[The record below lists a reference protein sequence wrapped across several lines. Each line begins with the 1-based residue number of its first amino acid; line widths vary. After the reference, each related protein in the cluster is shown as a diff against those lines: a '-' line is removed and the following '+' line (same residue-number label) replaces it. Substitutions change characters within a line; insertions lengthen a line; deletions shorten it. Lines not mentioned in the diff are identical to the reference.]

1 MKMNTGTHTG
11 DGGEQVRGMSRD
23 KHGYH
28 YADMEMDGHDD
39 QGMVIPPKTAASAD
53 GQGLTPNEKVRRFIE
68 SFNIAT
74 GEKAFVQQAQQ
85 LAEQVEREAEF
96 VPFKRYYPQ
105 YDSMTESQRKWY
117 FYWRN
122 EVRYE
127 RYLRSDLSYIFL
139 YVYELINGVGWKEP
153 QDGYYMLMEVWTA
166 YRSDFP
172 KLDDYMGDWIADFVL
187 VHQLDI
193 PFAELAERVP
203 HGIFGSKDLYELEL
217 LHRFQQET
225 IEFTLEMLAA
235 LSDYNVMRSKFYMG
249 GGRKDLE
256 TYVPKVLAVV
266 DRYMLTKHGQRLIDY
281 LHPREVEKR
290 ERVLFR
296 GALYDSS
303 LHGKRVKIGVVP
315 LSTHPPL
322 RAMVTQLI
330 RLTENTLRKLR
341 GFKGKLRMEAV
352 DEEIRLLIERYL
364 EREFGVVTQPPRPKV
379 RIDTEK
385 LAQLQAESNQVREW
399 LTVEET
405 DGASAAAVM
414 KREADGA
421 STVTVMKQEAD
432 GASTVVVNQ
441 EADGASAAA
450 VIKQESVETVN
461 AIEVEAVPG
470 QAHEQGHEQDQG
482 KEDERSHSNGHG
494 IANDRGY
501 DESEHG
507 QRNECQDEASEH
519 WLTNKRGHANEKNES
534 RLMNETNENRLVNE
548 HGLADE
554 VDQEANARRYLQDA
568 NEAVLDREHAD
579 VYVNSDANAVER
591 SSVRPLEMEQVE
603 REHTPST
610 AGLDEEWTALADSL
624 QPVHLEVLK
633 LLLRDADTGA
643 LFQLAGE
650 YGSMPELLIE
660 EINTAAMDSIGD
672 LVIDGDAIVDEY
684 RTIVEQWLG
693 DDR

>member
-1 MKMNTGTHTG
+1 MRN
-11 DGGEQVRGMSRD
+11 E

-28 YADMEMDGHDD
+28 YADIEMDGSEDP
-39 QGMVIPPKTAASAD
+39 GMVIPPKPVTAE
-53 GQGLTPNEKVRRFIE
+53 GQGLTANEKLRRFME
-68 SFNIAT
+68 SFHIAT
-74 GEKAFVQQAQQ
+74 GEKAFVQQAQE
-85 LAEQVEREAEF
+85 LADEVEREAEF

-127 RYLRSDLSYIFL
+127 RCLRSDLSYIFL
-139 YVYELINGVGWKEP
+139 YVYELINGVGWKDP

-193 PFAELAERVP
+193 PFAALAERVP

-225 IEFTLEMLAA
+225 VEFTWEMLAV
-235 LSDYNVMRSKFYMG
+235 LSDYNVMRSKFYLG

-266 DRYMLTKHGQRLIDY
+266 DRYLLAKRGQRLIDY
-281 LHPREVEKR
+281 LHPGKAEER

-303 LHGKRVKIGVVP
+303 LHGKRVKIGVVA

-330 RLTENTLRKLR
+330 RLTENTLRRLR
-341 GFKGKLRMEAV
+341 GFKGKLRMESV
-352 DEEIRLLIERYL
+352 DEEVRLLIERYL
-364 EREFGVVTQPPRPKV
+364 EREFGVATQPPRPKV
-379 RIDTEK
+379 SIDTAK
-385 LAQLQAESNQVREW
+385 LMQLQAESDQVREW

-405 DGASAAAVM
+405 EGLGAAGAH
-414 KREADGA
+414 KREAEGA
-421 STVTVMKQEAD
+421 RAVGAYEQEAEDARAVGMLEQEVNGSDIAGAERWQVNECVIAESGDEQEQQHSDD
-432 GASTVVVNQ
+432 G
-441 EADGASAAA
+441 
-450 VIKQESVETVN
+450 
-461 AIEVEAVPG
+461 
-470 QAHEQGHEQDQG
+470 
-482 KEDERSHSNGHG
+482 
-494 IANDRGY
+494 GY
-501 DESEHG
+501 DPIH
-507 QRNECQDEASEH
+507 
-519 WLTNKRGHANEKNES
+519 
-534 RLMNETNENRLVNE
+534 
-548 HGLADE
+548 
-554 VDQEANARRYLQDA
+554 QELK
-568 NEAVLDREHAD
+568 
-579 VYVNSDANAVER
+579 
-591 SSVRPLEMEQVE
+591 
-603 REHTPST
+603 PST
-610 AGLDEEWTALADSL
+610 ARLDEDWIVLAESL
-624 QPVHLEVLK
+624 QPVHIQ
-633 LLLRDADTGA
+633 LLQQLVRDASADA
-643 LFQLAGE
+643 LYELAGV

>member
-1 MKMNTGTHTG
+1 MKTQARAG
-11 DGGEQVRGMSRD
+11 DGGEQVRGMSSD
-23 KHGYH
+23 KHGFH
-28 YADMEMDGHDD
+28 YADMEMDGSDD
-39 QGMVIPPKTAASAD
+39 QGMVIPPRPAATAD

-85 LAEQVEREAEF
+85 LAEYVEREADYA
-96 VPFKRYYPQ
+96 PFKRYYPQ

-139 YVYELINGVGWKEP
+139 YVYELINGIGWQGP
-153 QDGYYMLMEVWTA
+153 QDGYYMLMEIWTA

-225 IEFTLEMLAA
+225 IDFTLEMLAA
-235 LSDYNVMRSKFYMG
+235 LSDYNVMRSKFYLG

-266 DRYMLTKHGQRLIDY
+266 DRYLLAKHGQRLIDY
-281 LHPREVEKR
+281 LHPGEVEKR

-330 RLTENTLRKLR
+330 RLTENTLRKLH
-341 GFKGKLRMEAV
+341 GFKGKLRVETV
-352 DEEIRLLIERYL
+352 DEEIRLLVERYL
-364 EREFGVVTQPPRPKV
+364 EREYDAAQEAKRPRPSV
-379 RIDTEK
+379 SIDTEK
-385 LAQLQAESNQVREW
+385 LAQLQVDSDQVRDW
-399 LTVEET
+399 LTIEEE
-405 DGASAAAVM
+405 DVVIAAAEV
-414 KREADGA
+414 KADTRA
-421 STVTVMKQEAD
+421 M
-432 GASTVVVNQ
+432 
-441 EADGASAAA
+441 
-450 VIKQESVETVN
+450 
-461 AIEVEAVPG
+461 
-470 QAHEQGHEQDQG
+470 
-482 KEDERSHSNGHG
+482 
-494 IANDRGY
+494 
-501 DESEHG
+501 
-507 QRNECQDEASEH
+507 DEA
-519 WLTNKRGHANEKNES
+519 
-534 RLMNETNENRLVNE
+534 
-548 HGLADE
+548 ADME
-554 VDQEANARRYLQDA
+554 LIQE
-568 NEAVLDREHAD
+568 
-579 VYVNSDANAVER
+579 
-591 SSVRPLEMEQVE
+591 PEQVE
-603 REHTPST
+603 KAADPADQVECST
-610 AGLDEEWTALADSL
+610 ANDSSEQRSESIASVSVLAASAAGLDEDWTALAESL
-624 QPVHLEVLK
+624 QPVHLQVLQ
-633 LLLRDADTGA
+633 LLLRDSGAEA

-650 YGSMPELLIE
+650 HGSMPELLIE
-660 EINTAAMDSIGD
+660 EINTAAMETIGD
-672 LVIDGDAIVDEY
+672 LVIDEEAIVEEY
-684 RTIVEQWLG
+684 MNIVEQWLG
-693 DDR
+693 DER